1 VKIAVIGAG
10 ISGLGAALALSGR
23 HEVHL
28 FEKEGR
34 FGGHANTV
42 EVAFGDRSIA
52 VDTGFIVFNRRNYPN
67 LTGMFEHLGVESH
80 WSDMSFGF
88 SLMGGRYE
96 YACDDLD
103 RLFAQRRNA
112 LNPRHVRML
121 LEILKFNRTARAE
134 LSDGGLT
141 GMSLGEWLGARGY
154 SEAFRDR
161 FVLPMGGA
169 IWSTSTRSMLEFPA
183 ENFVAFFENHDLMTG
198 LDPAQR
204 WRTVTGGSRE
214 YVRRVVQAL
223 GPRARLG
230 VGAEAVRRVGGRVEV
245 RFDDGSEGAFDQVV
259 LATHAP
265 TSLNLM
271 ADADEAERAL
281 LAAFPYSRNR
291 AVLHSDASLM
301 PRRRKVWSSWNFLSE
316 GASADMGRPAQVS
329 YWMNRLQGLPEDCPL
344 FVSLNPTQAID
355 PALAHGE
362 YDYGHPLYSGRSF
375 EAQGMTDQIQ
385 GRGGIWHAGAW
396 LGYGFHEDGLRSGL
410 RVAAALGARPDWA
423 RDVDAADGLAAA
435 AAAE

>member
-1 VKIAVIGAG
+1 MKIAVIGAG
-10 ISGLGAALALSGR
+10 ISGLGAALALSER
-23 HEVHL
+23 HEVWL
-28 FEKEGR
+28 YEKEAR

-42 EVAFGDRSIA
+42 DVEAGGRRIA
-52 VDTGFIVFNRRNYPN
+52 VDTGFIVWNRRNYPN
-67 LTGMFEHLGVESH
+67 LAGLFEHLGVETH

-88 SLMGGRYE
+88 SLFGGRYE

-112 LNPRHVRML
+112 ANPRHVRML
-121 LEILKFNRTARAE
+121 LEILKFNRTAREE
-134 LSDGGLT
+134 LSDGRLT

-154 SEAFRDR
+154 SAAFRDR

-169 IWSTSTRSMLEFPA
+169 IWSTSTKAMLEFPA

-214 YVRRVVQAL
+214 YVKRVVQAL

-230 VGAEAVRRVGGRVEV
+230 VGAEAVRRAGGRVEV
-245 RFDDGSEGAFDQVV
+245 RFDDGSEGVFDQVV
-259 LATHAP
+259 LATHSDVA
-265 TSLNLM
+265 LELM
-271 ADADEAERAL
+271 ADADASERAL

-301 PRRRKVWSSWNFLSE
+301 PVRRKVWSSWNFLSE
-316 GASADMGRPAQVS
+316 GASADMGRPAQVT
-329 YWMNRLQGLPEDCPL
+329 YWMNRLQGLPEEVPL
-344 FVSLNPTQAID
+344 FVSLNPQHEPD
-355 PALAHGE
+355 PATVHGSFA
-362 YDYGHPLYSGRSF
+362 YAHPLYSGESF
-375 EAQGMTDQIQ
+375 KAQGEMDLIQ
-385 GRGGIWHAGAW
+385 GRGGVWHAGAW

-410 RVAAALGARPDWA
+410 RVAQALGARPDWA
-423 RDVDAADGLAAA
+423 RDLGPEDGLAAA
-435 AAAE
+435 AE

>member
-10 ISGLGAALALSGR
+10 VSGLGAALALSER

-28 FEKEGR
+28 FEREPR

-42 EVAFGDRSIA
+42 EVAFGERTVA

-67 LTGMFEHLGVESH
+67 LTGLFEHLGVESH

-141 GMSLGEWLGARGY
+141 GMSLGDWLGARGY
-154 SEAFRDR
+154 STAFRDR

-214 YVRRVVQAL
+214 YVRKVVQAL

-230 VGAEAVRRVGGRVEV
+230 VGAEAVRRVGGMVEV
-245 RFDDGSEGAFDQVV
+245 RFDDGSDGVFDQVV

-265 TSLNLM
+265 TSLGLM
-271 ADADEAERAL
+271 EDADEAERAL

-329 YWMNRLQGLPEDCPL
+329 YWMNRLQGLPEDVPL

-355 PALAHGE
+355 PAKVHGE

-375 EAQGMTDQIQ
+375 EAQGMTDGIQ

-410 RVAAALGARPDWA
+410 RVAAALGARPAWA
-423 RDVDAADGLAAA
+423 RDVDAADGLTAT